1 MYKDSAFPEFLTFFL
16 PKRLWLLKRLTQEN
30 LHMLLVKHKLPI
42 QIQYHYHILSGP
54 VKRLIQCIGTTNALS
69 TSRNK

>member
-1 MYKDSAFPEFLTFFL
+1 
-16 PKRLWLLKRLTQEN
+16 
-30 LHMLLVKHKLPI
+30 MLLVKHKLPI